1 MKLSLEKFI
10 KRRLFDDA
18 DHVSDGRKEDTHV
31 SMYIGWQALG
41 PLKYG
46 YITGEEKYKLKDQ
59 SQNIYLP
66 S

>member
-46 YITGEEKYKLKDQ
+46 
-59 SQNIYLP
+59 
-66 S
+66 